1 MCGAQRLARR
11 SNDMER
17 EPRQLVNRP
26 AAIVLGKNRRFPC
39 RIANVSRTGALVL
52 ISHSESIPKTFE
64 LEDTFSGITRRAT
77 VVWKGAKGIGV
88 RFESGSE
95 LAPQRHATHFGRRKV

>member
-1 MCGAQRLARR
+1 MRR
-11 SNDMER
+11 AASDAPSNAMER
-17 EPRQLVNRP
+17 ERRQFVSRP
-26 AAIVLGKNRRFPC
+26 AMIVLGKNPKLQC
-39 RIANVSRTGALVL
+39 RISNVSRTGAMVL
-52 ISHSESIPKTFE
+52 ISHGEWLPKTFE

-95 LAPQRHATHFGRRKV
+95 LAPQRHATLFGRRKV